1 MSFATFARH
10 VRDPDLPYGRRYS
23 SLRCAVGHYCPLGFD
38 STWSF
43 LSTAG
48 ALRTDERALLLA
60 LDMLELS
67 RAAWLAELG
76 AFADRRR
83 AAKQQH
89 RRTPSVTELRRL
101 NGWRWPGPDGHR
113 AEFRE
118 IGLLRAVHAAE
129 PFPGVPAADKDDL
142 AHLDAT
148 VAGCLSA
155 YLAHGGALGPGHE
168 EVLRGCLPE
177 LCTAVVRL
185 GYPAA
190 FPRAFA
196 YFRRLLKLAEL
207 AVHDGCREAPERP
220 GAVSAG
226 NGHSWA

>member
-1 MSFATFARH
+1 MSFATCARH
-10 VRDPDLPYGRRYS
+10 VRDQDLPYGRRYS

-38 STWSF
+38 STWSY

-83 AAKQQH
+83 TAKRQQQ
-89 RRTPSVTELRRL
+89 RAPSVAELRRL

-113 AEFRE
+113 AMFRE
-118 IGLLRAVHAAE
+118 IGLLWAVHAAE
-129 PFPGVPAADKDDL
+129 PFPEVPTADKGDL
-142 AHLDAT
+142 AYLDAT
-148 VAGCLSA
+148 VSGCLST
-155 YLAHGGALGPGHE
+155 YLARGGALGPGHE
-168 EVLRGCLPE
+168 EVLRSCLPK
-177 LCTAVVRL
+177 LRRGLVHL
-185 GYPAA
+185 GHPAT
-190 FPRAFA
+190 FPGAFA

-207 AVHDGCREAPERP
+207 AVHDDSRDIPERH

-226 NGHSWA
+226 NGHSRA